1 MKIALVDDH
10 LLLTETLS
18 NVLARMPEVES
29 VSIYNSTES
38 FIQSN
43 SQSKYDLIITDQM
56 LSGVNS
62 IQLLDYVRNNFDAS
76 IKVIVFSTS
85 YDSQTVRN
93 VIRRGANGF
102 LTKFTTVAELKD
114 AILQINA
121 GKQYIGKSVRESL
134 INSVFSE
141 EQSIFQLSQREKDV
155 LQNICQGRTIKDI
168 AEDLKLSSHT
178 VQYYQRKIMKKF
190 QVKRTMDMIVYAIK
204 HGYYVPELRHS

>member
-1 MKIALVDDH
+1 MNITIVDDH
-10 LLLTETLS
+10 LLLAETLS
-18 NVLARMPEVES
+18 NVLTRMPEVES
-29 VSIYNSTES
+29 VTIYNSTES
-38 FIQSN
+38 FIQTKPQN
-43 SQSKYDLIITDQM
+43 SCDLIITDHM
-56 LSGVNS
+56 LTGGSGM
-62 IQLLDYVRNNFDAS
+62 QLLDYVRENLDEK
-76 IKVIVFSTS
+76 IKIIVFSS
-85 YDSQTVRN
+85 IYDSQTVRN

-102 LTKFTTVAELKD
+102 LTKYTSVAEMKD

-134 INSVFSE
+134 INSVFND
-141 EQSIFQLSQREKDV
+141 EQSVFQLSQREKDV
-155 LQNICQGRTIKDI
+155 LQNICQGRTIKEI